1 MLTLS
6 NASLDSLVVAPHSGV
21 HSLTGRAAPADAR
34 FAASH
39 SLGNAATAAAVPAAS
54 ERVPHCATTA
64 ASDVAL
70 AQATAKP
77 FAPVDG
83 SLAPLAA
90 REDRALESSAHVPAL
105 EDAPADELDEV
116 MLKVR
121 LNEAELLHAVFL
133 YELAT
138 HEAEERRAVGHD
150 VVQKA
155 PSAADASPSSGMITI
170 TNRPSNCTARA
181 AQPPHFRLGQQ
192 RVDDVRAVSHRRPC
206 PHMPRARQ
214 SERACRRGERGSRA
228 RARGFSEHDH
238 SQIELC
244 FMMYCSVCRETREGS
259 VRTV

>member
-1 MLTLS
+1 MVGQPEQAPALGPRAIFELKRKYHEYDPRSRRRRVVLTLS

-138 HEAEERRAVGHD
+138 HEAEESARALD
-150 VVQKA
+150 A
-155 PSAADASPSSGMITI
+155 SESAASAADA
-170 TNRPSNCTARA
+170 
-181 AQPPHFRLGQQ
+181 RLHP
-192 RVDDVRAVSHRRPC
+192 A
-206 PHMPRARQ
+206 
-214 SERACRRGERGSRA
+214 
-228 RARGFSEHDH
+228 
-238 SQIELC
+238 
-244 FMMYCSVCRETREGS
+244 
-259 VRTV
+259 